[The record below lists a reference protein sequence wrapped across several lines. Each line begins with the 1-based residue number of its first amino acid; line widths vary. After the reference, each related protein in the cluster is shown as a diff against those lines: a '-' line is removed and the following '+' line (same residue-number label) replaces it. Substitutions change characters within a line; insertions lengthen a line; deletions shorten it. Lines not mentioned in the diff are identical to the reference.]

1 MDYINLL
8 GSSGWPDGFW
18 PTLIKLFDFIGSYAL
33 IIIVFTI
40 CLKLVLSPLDFLQ
53 RYYTNKTT
61 REQAKLA
68 PQLEKLKRQYG
79 NNQNLLYQKQNE
91 LYQKNGVSNRGS
103 CIFMLV
109 YLALTLVIFITL
121 FQSMQYIA
129 SFKIK
134 NQYTEMQTTYY
145 TEYNE
150 EYIHSYLGVD
160 IEGNELKVY
169 TDEELQDAIAAKI
182 ADLKTQDASL
192 TDDQAQA
199 IIDEKQ
205 NEISST
211 SQDLVVE
218 KYEEV
223 KDSFLWINNIWVAD
237 KPTQKAVLSY
247 DSYIASTQH
256 KEVTKEEYNAVMG
269 KLLQEDSKY
278 NVANGYYILSLIVI
292 AVSLLSQYITRKTSQ
307 PKGKNGEQIATPGA
321 GKVMMLLMPAI
332 MVMFTLNSSSIFS
345 IYIITNS
352 LMSTLLVPVIMK
364 ICNSIEEKN
373 EQRQYQK
380 TKVDYRR

>member
-8 GSSGWPDGFW
+8 GSSGWPDGLW
-18 PTLIKLFDFIGSYAL
+18 PALIKIFDFVGNYAL

-53 RYYTNKTT
+53 RFYTNKTT
-61 REQAKLA
+61 RAQARLA

-91 LYQKNGVSNRGS
+91 LYQRNGVSNRGS

-109 YLALTLVIFITL
+109 YLVLTLVIFITL

-129 SFKIK
+129 SFKIQ
-134 NQYTEMQTTYY
+134 NQYNELKSVYY
-145 TEYNE
+145 TEYNQ
-150 EYIHSYLGVD
+150 EYIQGYLGLGD
-160 IEGNELKVY
+160 EY
-169 TDEELQDAIAAKI
+169 TEEELQTAIDAKI
-182 ADLKTQDASL
+182 AELKTGEMTQEEAEAL
-192 TDDQAQA
+192 FEEQR
-199 IIDEKQ
+199 
-205 NEISST
+205 NEYVSNA
-211 SQDLVVE
+211 QDLVVV

-223 KDSFLWINNIWVAD
+223 KDSFLWINNIWVPD
-237 KPTQKAVLSY
+237 KATQKAVLNY
-247 DSYIASTQH
+247 NSYIASTQNND
-256 KEVTKEEYNAVMG
+256 VTQEEYEEVMG
-269 KLLQEDSKY
+269 KLLQDDSKY
-278 NVANGYYILSLIVI
+278 NVANGYYILSLIVL
-292 AVSLLSQYITRKTSQ
+292 AVSFLSQYITRKTSQ

-332 MVMFTLNSSSIFS
+332 MVMFTLSSSSIFS

-352 LMSTLLVPVIMK
+352 LMSTLLVPIIMK
-364 ICNSIEEKN
+364 ICNKIEEKI
-373 EQRQYQK
+373 EQKEYER